1 MLKTDIMWNKIFFG
15 LLGLGTVVSIFFAY
29 YAHSW
34 LQSIGAPAAALDG
47 FYYNS
52 GLGWVTV
59 LISSLALLIV
69 ANVVLWLQRHAW
81 AAWTTLLYFAVF
93 TVLWYFWLLPSA
105 REFAFSSNIQTPTSS
120 LTPLS
125 GVVFCLA
132 AAALVYFDQFLVV
145 RLAARMHPAMEP
157 VEDGAP
163 SPQPNIEDEEREK
176 PPIT

>member
-1 MLKTDIMWNKIFFG
+1 MLQTDNMWNKIFFG
-15 LLGLGTVVSIFFAY
+15 LLGLGALVAIFFAY

-34 LQSIGAPAAALDG
+34 LQSIGAPAAALEG

-52 GLGWVTV
+52 GIGWATV

-69 ANVVLWLQRHAW
+69 ANVILWLQRHAW

-93 TVLWYFWLLPSA
+93 TIVWYFWLLPSA
-105 REFAFSSNIQTPTSS
+105 RAFALLHNIQTPTSS

-132 AAALVYFDQFLVV
+132 AAAFVYFDQFLGV
-145 RLAARMHPAMEP
+145 RLAARMHPGVSP
-157 VEDGAP
+157 VEDEAP
-163 SPQPNIEDEEREK
+163 PPQPEIEDEEREK